1 MRKLKTGVD
10 TKDRTMPIGFIDHVN
25 IRCEDL
31 DESRRFYVEVIGLSD
46 GDRTPMSTPG
56 ARLYSGGHP
65 LVHLVDRKA
74 MEPLPRISQMTL

>member
-31 DESRRFYVEVIGLSD
+31 DESRRFYVEVIGL
-46 GDRTPMSTPG
+46 T
-56 ARLYSGGHP
+56 AP
-65 LVHLVDRKA
+65 LRIG
-74 MEPLPRISQMTL
+74 ELPEDIV